1 MTSTLLVW
9 IRDLSWSDANL
20 RGTTATVLATLVLII
35 VLKLLSSVFHRLRD
49 LYKARI
55 EASKPAVKFQ
65 LGEPVITSQIQRSVI
80 NSLRL
85 FHFLAAVVLI
95 DIYVILVLRLFPATK
110 AISDQYFKFVMS
122 PLAKFWESI
131 LSYIPN
137 AIEILVILAFTL
149 VSLRILHIFFR
160 AVEVGAVK
168 IPGFYKDWSDPTYKL
183 LRAIVLIFLLIR
195 IFPLLPGADEKA
207 FKAVSIFIGVLL
219 SLGSTGAMKNAIA
232 GVVLTYTRAFQIG
245 DWIQI
250 GPSTGEVM
258 RRKLLETRLRTAN
271 NEQITIPN
279 REVLKDHVINF
290 TPAAKQDQLG
300 LSTSVTIGYD
310 VDWRTVN
317 ELLLKAAA
325 VTPNLSSDPSPF
337 VLQTGL
343 DDFYVK
349 YKLRVYTSGPP
360 PLDRIHTVLRQNIL
374 DAFNGAGVEIM
385 SPSFEAQRDSD
396 QPAIPETWNRT
407 ERCDP
412 ARDSEPSDD

>member
-137 AIEILVILAFTL
+137 AIEILVILALTL
-149 VSLRILHIFFR
+149 VCLRILHIFFR
-160 AVEVGAVK
+160 ALEVG
-168 IPGFYKDWSDPTYKL
+168 G
-183 LRAIVLIFLLIR
+183 
-195 IFPLLPGADEKA
+195 
-207 FKAVSIFIGVLL
+207 
-219 SLGSTGAMKNAIA
+219 
-232 GVVLTYTRAFQIG
+232 
-245 DWIQI
+245 
-250 GPSTGEVM
+250 
-258 RRKLLETRLRTAN
+258 RR
-271 NEQITIPN
+271 
-279 REVLKDHVINF
+279 
-290 TPAAKQDQLG
+290 
-300 LSTSVTIGYD
+300 TS
-310 VDWRTVN
+310 R
-317 ELLLKAAA
+317 
-325 VTPNLSSDPSPF
+325 P
-337 VLQTGL
+337 
-343 DDFYVK
+343 
-349 YKLRVYTSGPP
+349 R
-360 PLDRIHTVLRQNIL
+360 
-374 DAFNGAGVEIM
+374 
-385 SPSFEAQRDSD
+385 
-396 QPAIPETWNRT
+396 
-407 ERCDP
+407 
-412 ARDSEPSDD
+412 